1 MDTYNLMALKVILY
15 DDNNIPKSQET
26 EVKIYTQK
34 LIERINR
41 DIANFCIS
49 NPVDNYYLM
58 LFILKYKKEVVKDF
72 SEQYILE
79 LLKYGKVN
87 QIKPYEA
94 IVSSNLNLSTL
105 AKQEILE
112 GRKIEE
118 DNLKTSISIIK
129 SDAFTTDEKMLVSST
144 ITTKEEIPEEI
155 KKITEKL
162 EEKRMN

>member
-49 NPVDNYYLM
+49 SQVDNYYLM

-118 DNLKTSISIIK
+118 DNLKTSI
-129 SDAFTTDEKMLVSST
+129 
-144 ITTKEEIPEEI
+144 
-155 KKITEKL
+155 
-162 EEKRMN
+162 

>member
-41 DIANFCIS
+41 DIANFC
-49 NPVDNYYLM
+49 LM